1 MREVVARSRVKFG
14 ETDIVRVG
22 VGEFG
27 QGGMTVT

>member
-1 MREVVARSRVKFG
+1 MREVVVRSRIKLG
-14 ETDIVRVG
+14 ETDIVSDG